1 MAATTTILLPSH
13 TPHIRANRVV
23 ADVVHE
29 SDETKCNRYEDPEE
43 CLRELKLFHGDF
55 LGSLNV
61 PRVSRRGVARRSSQ
75 TPRYCCSRPAIILPT
90 RRGHRGWSF
99 FALVLQAA
107 PPATTTK
114 GPPPDARCHL
124 SIDPP
129 RVLVDRV

>member
-61 PRVSRRGVARRSSQ
+61 ALGESREGRVQHARRR
-75 TPRYCCSRPAIILPT
+75 TGRGLSRTFPYGGCA
-90 RRGHRGWSF
+90 
-99 FALVLQAA
+99 
-107 PPATTTK
+107 
-114 GPPPDARCHL
+114 
-124 SIDPP
+124 
-129 RVLVDRV
+129 